1 MANLTVMLN
10 RAVAAYNKGQLN
22 EAEQLCQ
29 RIIAIKRNFFDALHL
44 VAVVQSRLGKKDEAL
59 ASYDR
64 ALKVRPD
71 YAEALSN
78 RGLTL
83 QELKRF
89 EEALASYERALK
101 VRPDYAEALS
111 NRGNTL
117 NELNRFEEALAS
129 YDGALKVRPDLA
141 EALFNR
147 GVTLGELKRFEE
159 ALASYDRALKVR
171 PDYAEALSNRG
182 VTLQELK
189 RFEEALA
196 SYDRALKVRPDFA
209 DALSNRGVTLQD
221 LKRFEEALASYD
233 RALKVRPDYAEAL
246 SSRGVTL
253 RELNRFEEALTSYDS
268 ALKVRPDF
276 ADALY
281 NRGLIRLLV
290 GQYKDG
296 WADHEWR
303 WETTFFPSKRPKI
316 NVPIWQGEDLSGR
329 HLLVFSEQGLG
340 DVIQF
345 TRYLPLLV
353 ERKCKVTFFAPVQL
367 KRLLK
372 LSFQSIE
379 IVSELEGIHGIDF
392 QVALM
397 SLPHRFNT
405 EPLSIPNKV
414 PYLKI
419 EPHLET
425 RWKDRIG
432 TQSFKIGIAWSGRPT
447 HKNDHNRSINLS
459 LFLPLL
465 DAQATFVSLQT
476 DIRPNDAALLKEQKN
491 ILNFGEELKD
501 FSDTAAIIS
510 NLDLVISIDTSV
522 AHLAG
527 ALGKPI
533 WVLLPFIPDWR
544 WLLDREDS
552 PWYPTARLFRQNGTR
567 VWDTVIARVSTALHD
582 FVQTR
587 PAL

>member
-1 MANLTVMLN
+1 MANLTIILS

-59 ASYDR
+59 ASFDR

-71 YAEALSN
+71 FADALSN
-78 RGLTL
+78 RG
-83 QELKRF
+83 
-89 EEALASYERALK
+89 
-101 VRPDYAEALS
+101 
-111 NRGNTL
+111 
-117 NELNRFEEALAS
+117 
-129 YDGALKVRPDLA
+129 
-141 EALFNR
+141 
-147 GVTLGELKRFEE
+147 VTLHELKRFEE

-171 PDYAEALSNRG
+171 PDY
-182 VTLQELK
+182 V
-189 RFEEALA
+189 
-196 SYDRALKVRPDFA
+196 
-209 DALSNRGVTLQD
+209 DALSNRG
-221 LKRFEEALASYD
+221 
-233 RALKVRPDYAEAL
+233 
-246 SSRGVTL
+246 
-253 RELNRFEEALTSYDS
+253 LT
-268 ALKVRPDF
+268 
-276 ADALY
+276 
-281 NRGLIRLLV
+281 RLLV
-290 GQYKDG
+290 GQYRDG

-329 HLLVFSEQGLG
+329 HLLVFSEQGFG
-340 DVIQF
+340 DMIQF
-345 TRYLPLLV
+345 ARYLPLLV

-405 EPLSIPNKV
+405 EALSIPNKV

-476 DIRPNDAALLKEQKN
+476 DIRPNDAAFLKEQEN

-510 NLDLVISIDTSV
+510 NLDLVISVDTSV

-527 ALGKPI
+527 ALGKPV

-552 PWYPTARLFRQNGTR
+552 PWYPTARLFRHNGTR
-567 VWDTVIARVSTALHD
+567 GWDTVIARVHTALHD
-582 FVQTR
+582 FVQIR
-587 PAL
+587 P

>member
-1 MANLTVMLN
+1 MANLTVILN

-29 RIIAIKRNFFDALHL
+29 RIIPINRNLFDALHL

-78 RGLTL
+78 RG
-83 QELKRF
+83 
-89 EEALASYERALK
+89 
-101 VRPDYAEALS
+101 
-111 NRGNTL
+111 
-117 NELNRFEEALAS
+117 
-129 YDGALKVRPDLA
+129 
-141 EALFNR
+141 
-147 GVTLGELKRFEE
+147 VTLHELKRFEE

-171 PDYAEALSNRG
+171 PDVADPLSNRG
-182 VTLQELK
+182 VTLHE
-189 RFEEALA
+189 
-196 SYDRALKVRPDFA
+196 
-209 DALSNRGVTLQD
+209 

-372 LSFQSIE
+372 LSFQPIE
-379 IVSELEGIHGIDF
+379 VVSELEGIHDIDF

-432 TQSFKIGIAWSGRPT
+432 TQSFKIGIAWSGNPT

-476 DIRPNDAALLKEQKN
+476 DIRPNDAALLKEQEN
-491 ILNFGEELKD
+491 ILNLGEELKD

-533 WVLLPFIPDWR
+533 WVLLPFIPDCALAAR
-544 WLLDREDS
+544 PGGCPLVS
-552 PWYPTARLFRQNGTR
+552 PAP
-567 VWDTVIARVSTALHD
+567 
-582 FVQTR
+582 
-587 PAL
+587 

>member
-1 MANLTVMLN
+1 MANLTVILN

-29 RIIAIKRNFFDALHL
+29 RVIAIKRNFFDALHL

-71 YAEALSN
+71 YAEALFN
-78 RGLTL
+78 RGNTL
-83 QELKRF
+83 HELKRF
-89 EEALASYERALK
+89 EEALAS
-101 VRPDYAEALS
+101 
-111 NRGNTL
+111 
-117 NELNRFEEALAS
+117 F
-129 YDGALKVRPDLA
+129 
-141 EALFNR
+141 
-147 GVTLGELKRFEE
+147 
-159 ALASYDRALKVR
+159 DRALKVR
-171 PDYAEALSNRG
+171 PDYA
-182 VTLQELK
+182 
-189 RFEEALA
+189 
-196 SYDRALKVRPDFA
+196 
-209 DALSNRGVTLQD
+209 
-221 LKRFEEALASYD
+221 
-233 RALKVRPDYAEAL
+233 
-246 SSRGVTL
+246 
-253 RELNRFEEALTSYDS
+253 
-268 ALKVRPDF
+268 
-276 ADALY
+276 DALY
-281 NRGLIRLLV
+281 NRGLLRLLV

-303 WETTFFPSKRPKI
+303 WEAKVFPGKRPKI
-316 NVPIWQGEDLSGR
+316 DVPIWQGEDLSGR
-329 HLLVFSEQGLG
+329 HLLVISEQGLG
-340 DVIQF
+340 DTIQF
-345 TRYLPLLV
+345 ARYLPLLV
-353 ERKCKVTFFAPVQL
+353 ERKCKVTFLAPVLL

-372 LSFQSIE
+372 LSFQAIE

-392 QVALM
+392 QVALT

-414 PYLKI
+414 PYLEI
-419 EPHLET
+419 EPHLKM

-432 TQSFKIGIAWSGRPT
+432 TQSFKIGIVWSGNPM
-447 HKNDHNRSINLS
+447 HKNDHNRSMNLS

-476 DIRPNDAALLKEQKN
+476 DIGPNDAALLKEQEN

-501 FSDTAAIIS
+501 FSDSAAIIS
-510 NLDLVISIDTSV
+510 NLDLVISVDTSV

-552 PWYPTARLFRQNGTR
+552 LWYPTARLFRQNDTR
-567 VWDTVIARVSTALHD
+567 VWDTVIARVHTALHD
-582 FVQTR
+582 FVQIR
-587 PAL
+587 P

>member
-1 MANLTVMLN
+1 MANLTVILN

-29 RIIAIKRNFFDALHL
+29 RIIPINRNLFDALHL

-78 RGLTL
+78 RG
-83 QELKRF
+83 
-89 EEALASYERALK
+89 
-101 VRPDYAEALS
+101 
-111 NRGNTL
+111 
-117 NELNRFEEALAS
+117 
-129 YDGALKVRPDLA
+129 
-141 EALFNR
+141 
-147 GVTLGELKRFEE
+147 VTLHELKRFEE

-171 PDYAEALSNRG
+171 PDVADPLSNRG
-182 VTLQELK
+182 VTLHELK

-196 SYDRALKVRPDFA
+196 SYDRALKVRPDVA
-209 DALSNRGVTLQD
+209 DPLSNRGVTLHE

-329 HLLVFSEQGLG
+329 HLLVFSEQGFG
-340 DVIQF
+340 DMIQF
-345 TRYLPLLV
+345 AIYLPLLV
-353 ERKCKVTFFAPVQL
+353 ERKCKVTFFAPAQL
-367 KRLLK
+367 KRLFK

-432 TQSFKIGIAWSGRPT
+432 TQSFKIGIAWSGNPT

-465 DAQATFVSLQT
+465 DAQATFVSLKT

-510 NLDLVISIDTSV
+510 NLDLVISVDTSV

-533 WVLLPFIPDWR
+533 WVLLPFVPDWR

>member
-1 MANLTVMLN
+1 M
-10 RAVAAYNKGQLN
+10 
-22 EAEQLCQ
+22 
-29 RIIAIKRNFFDALHL
+29 
-44 VAVVQSRLGKKDEAL
+44 
-59 ASYDR
+59 
-64 ALKVRPD
+64 
-71 YAEALSN
+71 
-78 RGLTL
+78 
-83 QELKRF
+83 
-89 EEALASYERALK
+89 
-101 VRPDYAEALS
+101 
-111 NRGNTL
+111 
-117 NELNRFEEALAS
+117 
-129 YDGALKVRPDLA
+129 
-141 EALFNR
+141 
-147 GVTLGELKRFEE
+147 
-159 ALASYDRALKVR
+159 
-171 PDYAEALSNRG
+171 
-182 VTLQELK
+182 
-189 RFEEALA
+189 
-196 SYDRALKVRPDFA
+196 
-209 DALSNRGVTLQD
+209 
-221 LKRFEEALASYD
+221 
-233 RALKVRPDYAEAL
+233 
-246 SSRGVTL
+246 
-253 RELNRFEEALTSYDS
+253 
-268 ALKVRPDF
+268 
-276 ADALY
+276 
-281 NRGLIRLLV
+281 
-290 GQYKDG
+290 
-296 WADHEWR
+296 
-303 WETTFFPSKRPKI
+303 
-316 NVPIWQGEDLSGR
+316 
-329 HLLVFSEQGLG
+329 FSEQGLG

-353 ERKCKVTFFAPVQL
+353 ERKCKVTFFAPAQL
-367 KRLLK
+367 KRLFK

-432 TQSFKIGIAWSGRPT
+432 TQSFKIGIAWSGNPM

-476 DIRPNDAALLKEQKN
+476 DIRPNDAALLKRQEN

-510 NLDLVISIDTSV
+510 NLDLVISVDTSA

-527 ALGKPI
+527 ALGKPV

-567 VWDTVIARVSTALHD
+567 VWDTVIARVHTALHD
-582 FVQTR
+582 FVQIR
-587 PAL
+587 P